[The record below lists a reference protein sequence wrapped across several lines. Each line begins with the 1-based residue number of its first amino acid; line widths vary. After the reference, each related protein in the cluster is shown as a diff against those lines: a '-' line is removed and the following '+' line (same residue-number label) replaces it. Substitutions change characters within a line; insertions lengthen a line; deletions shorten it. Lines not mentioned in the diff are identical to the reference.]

1 MESMSKYRI
10 SVIEGI
16 YFVESKFMFLPWRKR
31 FVTTSE
37 DAAYTKLRILTGTRK
52 IIMEVPA

>member
-10 SVIEGI
+10 SMIEGI
-16 YFVESKFMFLPWRKR
+16 YFVESKFAFLPWRKR

-37 DAAYTKLRILTGTRK
+37 DQAYTKLRILTGTRK
-52 IIMEVPA
+52 IITEVPA